1 MISAN
6 FEGWKYAHDLPTDH
20 VYGVPTPNTQNDI
33 DGTLKNFYNSEKQN
47 HFERVD
53 VEFRP

>member
-6 FEGWKYAHDLPTDH
+6 FEGLKYAHDLPTDH